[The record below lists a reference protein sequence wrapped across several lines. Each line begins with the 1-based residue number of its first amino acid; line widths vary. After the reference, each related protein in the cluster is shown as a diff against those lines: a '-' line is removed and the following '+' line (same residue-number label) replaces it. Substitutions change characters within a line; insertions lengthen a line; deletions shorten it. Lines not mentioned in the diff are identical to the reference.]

1 MLHVFD
7 LKGIAVSAGAACNS
21 KETKVSH
28 VLKTIGLPDELATC
42 TLRIS
47 LGWEN
52 SERDV
57 ERILDVFRLI
67 RKMSSRT

>member
-1 MLHVFD
+1 MLHIFD

-28 VLKTIGLPDELATC
+28 VLKAIGLSNELASC

-57 ERILDVFRLI
+57 ERILDAFRIIKKTADL
-67 RKMSSRT
+67 